1 MRSALDLFAY
11 QREQDDALVIAAG
24 IPADW
29 LDGEGVAIEGLRTPQ
44 GQLAYTLRARDG
56 VLMLDVPAGPTL
68 PKGGLVLSLPEPWA
82 DGKASS
88 GERALPLRDGE
99 LRITSLPARI
109 EIRRPD

>member
-1 MRSALDLFAY
+1 
-11 QREQDDALVIAAG
+11 
-24 IPADW
+24 
-29 LDGEGVAIEGLRTPQ
+29 
-44 GQLAYTLRARDG
+44 
-56 VLMLDVPAGPTL
+56 MLDVPAGPTL